1 MNTDKLQATN
11 HDNVTFTWSQGF
23 RFHFED
29 DGREIIATGSAFTG
43 KEEIFVNGENVS
55 DKRTVKVSSTHHFTI
70 DEDQYELEF
79 HMVKILTS
87 ELDCILIKNG
97 THLKTLKF
105 QAIKSPWD
113 LLKSLLG
120 GLLIGSVIGAVIG
133 GVAMAIILYFGG
145 VK

>member
-1 MNTDKLQATN
+1 MNTDKLQPTM
-11 HDNVTFTWSQGF
+11 HDNVTFSLFKGI

-29 DGREIIATGSAFTG
+29 EGREIVAAGAALSG
-43 KEEIFVNGENVS
+43 KEEIFVNGKNVS
-55 DKRTVKVSSTHHFTI
+55 DKRSMKASSTHYFI
-70 DEDQYELEF
+70 IGDDRYELEF
-79 HMVKILTS
+79 HTVKILSS

-105 QAIKSPWD
+105 QAIKSQWD